1 MGKRRRRAPFIGVFF
16 VFRLVNTLFFE
27 EREEMNE
34 LLKTINRLSQ
44 ADTKNI
50 SDTQQSS
57 GRAKTKV
64 DVMNALIQQRLDQ
77 LKTMKKQK
85 SFIKF

>member
-1 MGKRRRRAPFIGVFF
+1 
-16 VFRLVNTLFFE
+16 
-27 EREEMNE
+27 MNE
-34 LLKTINRLSQ
+34 LLNTINRLSQ
-44 ADTKNI
+44 ANTKN
-50 SDTQQSS
+50 T
-57 GRAKTKV
+57 KTKV

>member
-1 MGKRRRRAPFIGVFF
+1 
-16 VFRLVNTLFFE
+16 
-27 EREEMNE
+27 MNE

-57 GRAKTKV
+57 GRTKTKV
-64 DVMNALIQQRLDQ
+64 DMMNALIQQRLDQ